1 MISRREFLGAI
12 PMLGVAA
19 GRPNVLVFL
28 TDQETAMIPGPVNI
42 PNRRR
47 LEAEGVRFTHAF
59 CNTPQC
65 SAARSALLTGLEPH
79 QTGVLTNVDAGSLG
93 KPLPPRLPTLGSV
106 FRSAG
111 YRTGYFGKWHLG
123 DQTKGLD
130 AFGFSIARQGSDSQV
145 AEEAAAWIAQQT
157 GPWLAYVSV
166 LNPHQ
171 IYSIG
176 NVLKTTRPRPGV
188 AAPSTDLG
196 NLAFKPS
203 EQQEYVDKDQG
214 KQTRNFTPEDW
225 IRYRTF
231 YCELVERADACLG
244 TVLGAIGDPRSA
256 IIAYSSDH
264 GDAIG
269 EHGLPFKGPF
279 MYEPEIRIP
288 LVISAAGRLKSQ
300 VRDDLVT
307 QTDVAPTLAS
317 LAGLRW
323 PSKISGRDLFH
334 QRDTGDAVFLEY
346 YAKQKWVNPIRT
358 IRTTRWKLN
367 WYDSGHQELYDLSSD
382 PQETRN
388 LAAEAQFS
396 RVKGELEGRLNAWRG
411 PITNAA
417 RV

>member
-1 MISRREFLGAI
+1 MISRRNL
-12 PMLGVAA
+12 LAA
-19 GRPNVLVFL
+19 PLLARAAERPNVLVFL
-28 TDQETAMIPGPVNI
+28 TDQETAMIPGPVNV

-47 LEAEGVRFTHAF
+47 LEAQGVKFTHAF

-79 QTGVLTNVDAGSLG
+79 QTGVLTNVDPGSLG

-123 DQTKGLD
+123 DQAKGLD
-130 AFGFSIARQGSDSQV
+130 AFGFSTARQGKDEQV
-145 AEEAAAWIAQQT
+145 AEEAAAWIRQQS

-166 LNPHQ
+166 LNPHE

-176 NVLKTTRPRPGV
+176 GVLKTTQPRPGV
-188 AAPSTDLG
+188 SAPSTDLR
-196 NLAFKPS
+196 NLASKPS

-214 KQTRNFTPEDW
+214 QQTRNFTPEEW

-231 YCELVERADACLG
+231 YCELVEKADGCLG
-244 TVLGAIGDPRSA
+244 TVLGAVGDPQSS
-256 IIAYSSDH
+256 IIAYTSDH

-288 LVISAAGRLKSQ
+288 LVISAPGRWKTQ

-307 QTDVAPTLAS
+307 QTDLAPTLAS
-317 LAGLRW
+317 LAGLTW
-323 PSKISGRDLFH
+323 PSKISGRDLLQ
-334 QRDTGDAVFLEY
+334 QRNTRDAVFLEY
-346 YAKQKWVNPIRT
+346 YAKQKWMNPIRT
-358 IRTTRWKLN
+358 IRTNRWKLN
-367 WYDSGHQELYDLSSD
+367 WYDSGHQELYDLSGD
-382 PQETRN
+382 PQEARN
-388 LAAEAQFS
+388 LAAAAQFS
-396 RVKGELEGRLNAWRG
+396 KIKGELESRLNAWRG
-411 PITNAA
+411 PITSAA
-417 RV
+417 RT